1 MPETN
6 TQGRSRTVRALKWK
20 EVAELVGLIAILS
33 GMFLVYEEIRQNSA
47 IARAELSSANFQ
59 RMAELRDE
67 LLDEEFSALYQ
78 KGVQS
83 PETLDTSE
91 RQVLREY
98 FNSFIWVLAF
108 EYQNYNLGIFAE
120 YDQMARI
127 VARQQFARG
136 FGRAYW
142 NAAKNRFN
150 PDIVAVVDEELARFD
165 GAGDLPLLD
174 QEILRQIE
182 AL

>member
-1 MPETN
+1 MSLN
-6 TQGRSRTVRALKWK
+6 WK
-20 EVAELVGLIAILS
+20 EIAELVGLTAILA
-33 GMFLVYEEIRQNSA
+33 GMYLVYEEIQQNST

-59 RMAELRDE
+59 RMAELRDD
-67 LLDEEFSALYQ
+67 LLDPTFSDLYQ

-83 PETLDTSE
+83 PETLKQSE
-91 RQVLREY
+91 RQLLVNY
-98 FNSFIWVLAF
+98 YGSFIWVLVS

-127 VARQQFARG
+127 VARQQFSRG

-142 NAAKNRFN
+142 NAVRNGIN
-150 PDIVAVVDEELARFD
+150 PDIVSNVDEELDRID
-165 GAGDLPLLD
+165 SLRELPDLD
-174 QEILRQIE
+174 QEIVRQIE